1 MANPVIHIE
10 LITTDAAKG
19 EKFYTSLFDWQTEPM
34 PVPDSEPYPVVK
46 SAVGP
51 NIGFFGMP
59 AGGRPYWLTYI
70 RVDDIKAS
78 VAKAKQLGATI
89 VEEIAEFGDYGWSS
103 VLADPT
109 GAVFAIWQYR
119 ENVEEH

>member
-10 LITTDAAKG
+10 HLSANAAKG
-19 EKFYTSLFDWQTEPM
+19 EKFYTSLFDWQTEAM
-34 PVPDSEPYPVVK
+34 PVPDSAPYQVVK
-46 SAVGP
+46 SAEGP
-51 NIGFFGMP
+51 NIGFFGIP

-70 RVDDIKAS
+70 RVNDIKAS
-78 VAKAKQLGATI
+78 VVKAKTLGATT

-103 VLADPT
+103 VLADPA

-119 ENVEEH
+119 ENAAEH